1 MISLQEKFQVFL
13 ARIQPLPIQLK
24 RASVRVDRL
33 CVRIEKDFV
42 VKKSLV
48 VGSHWKNT
56 AVRRLSDVDLFVVM
70 AREEAKRWS
79 PQLNSLTLI
88 GRVAR
93 SVKLTYP
100 NNVVRR
106 DQQAVTV
113 NFDQGDFKIDIVPA
127 IFDSFSEEFK
137 CPMYLIPDG
146 EGDWQLTCPEAQKK
160 LLEEEHQRSG
170 NKLKS
175 LVRMMKWWGVSR
187 GSTASISSLYVEH
200 FIPSCNI
207 RLDWTYQEA
216 LAEIFTELCEHKCRP
231 IEDPLE
237 ISEKPFRIAKT
248 RLQEVAILNAAKI
261 CRDRAYR
268 ALEFQE
274 KGKNE
279 HAYAL
284 WRSIFNGAL
293 I

>member
-1 MISLQEKFQVFL
+1 MVNLYDKFQAFL
-13 ARIQPLPIQLK
+13 ERIQPSPVQLK
-24 RASVRVDRL
+24 RASMRVERI
-33 CVRIEKDFV
+33 CGRIEKDF
-42 VKKSLV
+42 LV
-48 VGSHWKNT
+48 RKTIIVGSHWKKT

-70 AREEAKRWS
+70 ARDEAKKWS
-79 PQLNSLTLI
+79 PRFHSVVLI
-88 GRVAR
+88 SRLAR
-93 SVKLTYP
+93 SIRATYP
-100 NNVVRR
+100 ANVVRV
-106 DQQAVTV
+106 DKQAVSVT
-113 NFDQGDFKIDIVPA
+113 FDQGDFRIDVVPA
-127 IFDSFSEEFK
+127 IFESFSEEFK
-137 CPMYLIPDG
+137 CPLYSIPDG

-160 LLEEEHQRSG
+160 LLEVEHQRSG

-187 GSTASISSLYVEH
+187 DTTSSISSLYIEH
-200 FIPSCNI
+200 FIPTCEI

-216 LAEIFTELCEHKCRP
+216 LAEIFHQLCEHKCRP

-237 ISEKPFRIAKT
+237 VSEKPFRIAKT
-248 RLQEVAILNAAKI
+248 RLQEASIHNAAKI

-284 WRSIFNGAL
+284 WRSIFNRAL